1 MSLACVFVRKRR
13 TRRKRSRTLGRGRG
27 TLLEKGSPSPSP
39 SPPQTPPFPL
49 PRLSTGGEAAR
60 REFVPAQVGKIA
72 LRTRKPSEESSG
84 GFCFWEGWR
93 RGMKP
98 SFPLEPVGGEG
109 LLPTGKHGGRDSIK
123 LKVFEEDG
131 GGLEGEGE
139 TFSRKFPLPS
149 PNGVAIPTPTS
160 SFSSTASNTRAR
172 RCGRTPA
179 NGDRRDRKGNHG

>member
-1 MSLACVFVRKRR
+1 MD
-13 TRRKRSRTLGRGRG
+13 
-27 TLLEKGSPSPSP
+27 
-39 SPPQTPPFPL
+39 PFPL

-109 LLPTGKHGGRDSIK
+109 LLPTGKHGGRDSIRS
-123 LKVFEEDG
+123 KVFEEG
-131 GGLEGEGE
+131 
-139 TFSRKFPLPS
+139 K
-149 PNGVAIPTPTS
+149 
-160 SFSSTASNTRAR
+160 
-172 RCGRTPA
+172 GRY
-179 NGDRRDRKGNHG
+179 NKG

>member
-1 MSLACVFVRKRR
+1 M

-27 TLLEKGSPSPSP
+27 TFLQKGSPS
-39 SPPQTPPFPL
+39 PPFPL
-49 PRLSTGGEAAR
+49 PRLSTGGEAVR

-109 LLPTGKHGGRDSIK
+109 LLPTGKHGGRDSIRS
-123 LKVFEEDG
+123 KVFEEDG

-139 TFSRKFPLPS
+139 TFSESFPFPPPMFYS
-149 PNGVAIPTPTS
+149 PP
-160 SFSSTASNTRAR
+160 SFSECSFLKMVLRLTLKTSATFWTEPCTLRALR
-172 RCGRTPA
+172 RMPRSMSAMMSLRGRS
-179 NGDRRDRKGNHG
+179 